1 MGIYVHLVT
10 TAHRLLKSMH
20 VDLGRI
26 VTTCLLPMILIV
38 GWGFIARIP
47 VMSIIVANLSAR
59 TVHPDRSKII
69 LVPRGHIVW
78 IRQLS

>member
-26 VTTCLLPMILIV
+26 VTTCLLPMIPIV
-38 GWGFIARIP
+38 GWVFIARIP